1 MPHIV
6 SQKNWLDGVENKY
19 SKQKQELFLQYKTEC
34 KEMYKEN
41 RAAWQPAIE
50 RAQKGYKEESKT
62 LVEKQAVIR
71 QSVDNIV
78 DENVRERKIELP
90 QKSRSSAID
99 RVAALRDKN
108 KGKDGAER
116 ER

>member
-1 MPHIV
+1 
-6 SQKNWLDGVENKY
+6 
-19 SKQKQELFLQYKTEC
+19 
-34 KEMYKEN
+34 MYKEN

-50 RAQKGYKEESKT
+50 QAQKGYKQESKT
-62 LVEKQAVIR
+62 LVEKQAAIR
-71 QSVDNIV
+71 QSVETILA
-78 DENVRERKIELP
+78 EGKGKEPSLP
-90 QKSRSSAID
+90 QKAKTSAID